1 MIKLNSK
8 TNKNNISKFID
19 LEINSITALLSTQKT
34 FSKQVLVFLKDFLG
48 NIDTELTLSDEVNE
62 FISDA
67 SMYLSKINKNIEK
80 YNHLL
85 DILDKIK
92 NDCSNVEYSETIN
105 AISNYNKEFEAQT
118 LSILRSNLDIERFIH
133 SMSSVDIS
141 EYLSIEG
148 LDKVYK
154 TDKDNSE
161 VKKQSKFRIL
171 RKNNETLVENTLII
185 SETNKTV
192 TLPYKI
198 SELKNLLR
206 NNSEKYNSLSDIILD
221 KYTIPISEYR
231 FSALSRFKEAYRLV
245 INKEHGSKKQALNL
259 AFELFSNYNL
269 HPAIITACKNLNE
282 LDIYLS
288 CLEFNELEDF
298 RFFKIVYDVLPVV
311 SKKSGSEIIA

>member
-154 TDKDNSE
+154 TNKDNSE

-269 HPAIITACKNLNE
+269 HPAIIAACKNLNE

-311 SKKSGSEIIA
+311 SKKSGNEIIA

>member
-8 TNKNNISKFID
+8 INQNNISKFVE
-19 LEINSITALLSTQKT
+19 LEIHSITALLSTQKT

-48 NIDTELTLSDEVNE
+48 NIDTDLTLSDEVNE

-154 TDKDNSE
+154 TNKDNSE

-171 RKNNETLVENTLII
+171 RKNNEALVENTLTI
-185 SETNKTV
+185 S
-192 TLPYKI
+192 
-198 SELKNLLR
+198 
-206 NNSEKYNSLSDIILD
+206 
-221 KYTIPISEYR
+221 
-231 FSALSRFKEAYRLV
+231 
-245 INKEHGSKKQALNL
+245 
-259 AFELFSNYNL
+259 
-269 HPAIITACKNLNE
+269 
-282 LDIYLS
+282 
-288 CLEFNELEDF
+288 
-298 RFFKIVYDVLPVV
+298 
-311 SKKSGSEIIA
+311 

>member
-231 FSALSRFKEAYRLV
+231 FSALSRFKEAYRLI

>member
-8 TNKNNISKFID
+8 INQNNISKFVE
-19 LEINSITALLSTQKT
+19 LEIHSITALLSTQKT

-154 TDKDNSE
+154 TNKDNSE

-171 RKNNETLVENTLII
+171 RKNNEALVENTLTI

-192 TLPYKI
+192 TLPYKMAD
-198 SELKNLLR
+198 LKVLLR
-206 NNSEKYNSLSDIILD
+206 DNPDKYNSLSDVISD
-221 KYTIPISEYR
+221 KYTIPISEYK
-231 FSALSRFKEAYRLV
+231 FAALSRFREAYKLI

-259 AFELFSNYNL
+259 ACEMFSNYNL
-269 HPAIITACKNLNE
+269 HPAVITACKNLNE

-298 RFFKIVYDVLPVV
+298 RFFKVVYDVLPVV
-311 SKKSGSEIIA
+311 NKKANNEIIA

>member
-154 TDKDNSE
+154 TDKNNSE

-231 FSALSRFKEAYRLV
+231 FSALSRFKEAYRLI

-311 SKKSGSEIIA
+311 SKKSGNEIIA

>member
-245 INKEHGSKKQALNL
+245 INKEHGSKRQALNL

>member
-148 LDKVYK
+148 LDKIYK

-161 VKKQSKFRIL
+161 LKKQSKFRIL
-171 RKNNETLVENTLII
+171 RKNNEALVENTLII

-198 SELKNLLR
+198 SDLKNLLR
-206 NNSEKYNSLSDIILD
+206 NDSEKYNSLSDIILD
-221 KYTIPISEYR
+221 KYTIPISEYK
-231 FSALSRFKEAYRLV
+231 FSALSRFKEAYRLI

-311 SKKSGSEIIA
+311 SKKSGNEIIA

>member
-67 SMYLSKINKNIEK
+67 SMYLSRINKNIEK

-221 KYTIPISEYR
+221 KYTIPISEYK

>member
-85 DILDKIK
+85 DILHKIK

-154 TDKDNSE
+154 TNKDNSE

-171 RKNNETLVENTLII
+171 RKNNEALVENTLII

-198 SELKNLLR
+198 SDLKDILR

-221 KYTIPISEYR
+221 KYTIPISEYK
-231 FSALSRFKEAYRLV
+231 FSALSRFKEAYRLI

-269 HPAIITACKNLNE
+269 HPAIIAACKNLNE

-298 RFFKIVYDVLPVV
+298 RFFKIVYDALPVV
-311 SKKSGSEIIA
+311 SKKSGNEIIA

>member
-154 TDKDNSE
+154 TDKDNSK

-221 KYTIPISEYR
+221 KYTIPISEYK
-231 FSALSRFKEAYRLV
+231 FSALSRFKEAYRLI

>member
-92 NDCSNVEYSETIN
+92 NDCTNVEYSETIN

>member
-92 NDCSNVEYSETIN
+92 NDCSNAEYSETIN

>member
-105 AISNYNKEFEAQT
+105 AISNYNKEFEAQS

-161 VKKQSKFRIL
+161 LKKQSKFRIL
-171 RKNNETLVENTLII
+171 RKNNEALVENTLII

-198 SELKNLLR
+198 SDLKNLLR
-206 NNSEKYNSLSDIILD
+206 NDSEKYNSLSDIILD
-221 KYTIPISEYR
+221 KYTIPISEYK
-231 FSALSRFKEAYRLV
+231 FSALSRFKEAYRLI

-311 SKKSGSEIIA
+311 SKKSGNEIIA

>member
-161 VKKQSKFRIL
+161 LKKQSKFRIL
-171 RKNNETLVENTLII
+171 RKNNEALVENTLII

-198 SELKNLLR
+198 SDLKNLLR
-206 NNSEKYNSLSDIILD
+206 NDSEKYNSLSDIILD
-221 KYTIPISEYR
+221 KYTIPISEYK
-231 FSALSRFKEAYRLV
+231 FSALSRFKEAYRLI

-298 RFFKIVYDVLPVV
+298 RFLKLFMTYCLSLVRNQVTKL
-311 SKKSGSEIIA
+311 

>member
-92 NDCSNVEYSETIN
+92 NDCTNVEYSETIN

-231 FSALSRFKEAYRLV
+231 FSALSRFKEAYRLI

>member
-8 TNKNNISKFID
+8 INQNNISKFVE
-19 LEINSITALLSTQKT
+19 LEIHSITALLSTQKT

-154 TDKDNSE
+154 TNKDKS
-161 VKKQSKFRIL
+161 
-171 RKNNETLVENTLII
+171 
-185 SETNKTV
+185 
-192 TLPYKI
+192 
-198 SELKNLLR
+198 
-206 NNSEKYNSLSDIILD
+206 
-221 KYTIPISEYR
+221 
-231 FSALSRFKEAYRLV
+231 
-245 INKEHGSKKQALNL
+245 
-259 AFELFSNYNL
+259 
-269 HPAIITACKNLNE
+269 
-282 LDIYLS
+282 
-288 CLEFNELEDF
+288 
-298 RFFKIVYDVLPVV
+298 
-311 SKKSGSEIIA
+311 

>member
-19 LEINSITALLSTQKT
+19 LEINSIAALLSTQKT

-148 LDKVYK
+148 LDKIYK

-161 VKKQSKFRIL
+161 LKKQSKFRIL
-171 RKNNETLVENTLII
+171 RKNNEALVENTLII

-198 SELKNLLR
+198 SDLKNLLR
-206 NNSEKYNSLSDIILD
+206 NDSEKYNSLSDIILD

-231 FSALSRFKEAYRLV
+231 FSALSRFKEAYRLI

-269 HPAIITACKNLNE
+269 HPAIIAACKNLNE

-311 SKKSGSEIIA
+311 SKKSGNEIIA

>member
-161 VKKQSKFRIL
+161 LKKQSKFRIL
-171 RKNNETLVENTLII
+171 RKNNEALVENTLII

-198 SELKNLLR
+198 SDLKNLLR
-206 NNSEKYNSLSDIILD
+206 NDSEKYNSLSDIILD
-221 KYTIPISEYR
+221 KYTIPISEYK
-231 FSALSRFKEAYRLV
+231 FSALSRFKEAYRLI

-311 SKKSGSEIIA
+311 SKKSGNEIIA

>member
-161 VKKQSKFRIL
+161 LKKQSKFRIL
-171 RKNNETLVENTLII
+171 RKNSEALVENTLII

-198 SELKNLLR
+198 SDLKNLLR
-206 NNSEKYNSLSDIILD
+206 NDSEKYNSLSDIILD
-221 KYTIPISEYR
+221 KYTIPISEYK
-231 FSALSRFKEAYRLV
+231 FSALSRFKEAYRLI

-311 SKKSGSEIIA
+311 SKKSGNEIIA

>member
-221 KYTIPISEYR
+221 KYTIPISEYK

-311 SKKSGSEIIA
+311 SKKSGNEIIA

>member
-161 VKKQSKFRIL
+161 LKKQSKFRIL
-171 RKNNETLVENTLII
+171 RKNNEALVENTLII

-198 SELKNLLR
+198 SDLKNLLR
-206 NNSEKYNSLSDIILD
+206 NDSEKYNSLSDIILD
-221 KYTIPISEYR
+221 KYTIPISEYK
-231 FSALSRFKEAYRLV
+231 FSALSRFKEAYRLI

-288 CLEFNELEDF
+288 CLEFNELADF
-298 RFFKIVYDVLPVV
+298 RFFKI
-311 SKKSGSEIIA
+311 G

>member
-221 KYTIPISEYR
+221 KYTIPISEYK

>member
-148 LDKVYK
+148 LDKIYK

-161 VKKQSKFRIL
+161 LKKQSKFRIL
-171 RKNNETLVENTLII
+171 RKNNEALVENTLII

-198 SELKNLLR
+198 SDLKNLLR
-206 NNSEKYNSLSDIILD
+206 NDSEKYNSLSDIILD

-231 FSALSRFKEAYRLV
+231 FSALSRFKEAYRLI

-269 HPAIITACKNLNE
+269 HPAIIAACKNLNE

-311 SKKSGSEIIA
+311 SKKSGNEIIA

>member
-62 FISDA
+62 FISNA

-105 AISNYNKEFEAQT
+105 AISNYNKEFEAQS

-161 VKKQSKFRIL
+161 LKKQSKFRIL
-171 RKNNETLVENTLII
+171 RKNNEALVENTLII

-198 SELKNLLR
+198 SDLKNLLR
-206 NNSEKYNSLSDIILD
+206 NDSEKYNSLSDIILD
-221 KYTIPISEYR
+221 KYTIPISEYK
-231 FSALSRFKEAYRLV
+231 FSALSRFKEAYRLI

-311 SKKSGSEIIA
+311 SKKSGNEIIA

>member
-8 TNKNNISKFID
+8 INQNNISKFVE
-19 LEINSITALLSTQKT
+19 LEIHSITALLSTQKT

-154 TDKDNSE
+154 TNKDNSE

-171 RKNNETLVENTLII
+171 RKNNEALVENTLTI

-192 TLPYKI
+192 TLPYKMAD
-198 SELKNLLR
+198 LKALLR
-206 NNSEKYNSLSDIILD
+206 DNPDKYNSLSDVISD
-221 KYTIPISEYR
+221 KYTIPISEYK
-231 FSALSRFKEAYRLV
+231 FAALSRFREAYKLI

-259 AFELFSNYNL
+259 ACEMFSNYNL
-269 HPAIITACKNLNE
+269 HPAVITACKNLNE

-298 RFFKIVYDVLPVV
+298 RFFKVVYDVLPVV
-311 SKKSGSEIIA
+311 NKKANNEIIA

>member
-80 YNHLL
+80 YKHLL

-161 VKKQSKFRIL
+161 LKKQSKFRIL
-171 RKNNETLVENTLII
+171 RKNNEALVENTLII

-198 SELKNLLR
+198 SDLKNLLR
-206 NNSEKYNSLSDIILD
+206 NDSEKYNSLSDIILD
-221 KYTIPISEYR
+221 KYTIPISEYK
-231 FSALSRFKEAYRLV
+231 FSALSRFKEAYRLI

-311 SKKSGSEIIA
+311 SKKSGNEIIA

>member
-80 YNHLL
+80 YNNLL

-231 FSALSRFKEAYRLV
+231 FSALSRFKEAYRLI

>member
-118 LSILRSNLDIERFIH
+118 LNILRSNLDIERFIH

-231 FSALSRFKEAYRLV
+231 FSALSRFKEAYRLI

>member
-311 SKKSGSEIIA
+311 SKKSGNEIIA

>member
-221 KYTIPISEYR
+221 KYTIPISEYK
-231 FSALSRFKEAYRLV
+231 FSALSRFKEAYRLI

-311 SKKSGSEIIA
+311 SKKSGSEIMA

>member
-161 VKKQSKFRIL
+161 LKKQSKFRIL
-171 RKNNETLVENTLII
+171 RKNNEALVENTLII

-198 SELKNLLR
+198 SDLKNLLR
-206 NNSEKYNSLSDIILD
+206 NDSEKYNSLSDIILD
-221 KYTIPISEYR
+221 KYTIPISEYK
-231 FSALSRFKEAYRLV
+231 FSALSRFKEAYRLI

-269 HPAIITACKNLNE
+269 QPAIITACKNLNE

-311 SKKSGSEIIA
+311 SKKSGNEIIA

>member
-8 TNKNNISKFID
+8 INQNNISKFVE
-19 LEINSITALLSTQKT
+19 LEIHSITALLSTQKT

-154 TDKDNSE
+154 TNKDNSE

-171 RKNNETLVENTLII
+171 RKNNEALVENTLTI

-192 TLPYKI
+192 TLPYKMAD
-198 SELKNLLR
+198 LKALLR
-206 NNSEKYNSLSDIILD
+206 DNPDKYNSLSDVISD
-221 KYTIPISEYR
+221 KYTIPISEYK
-231 FSALSRFKEAYRLV
+231 FAALSRFREAYKLI

-259 AFELFSNYNL
+259 ACEMFSNYNL
-269 HPAIITACKNLNE
+269 HPAVITACKNLNE

-298 RFFKIVYDVLPVV
+298 RFFKVVYDVLPVV
-311 SKKSGSEIIA
+311 NKKTNNEIIA

>member
-8 TNKNNISKFID
+8 INQNNISKFVE
-19 LEINSITALLSTQKT
+19 LEIHSITALLSTQKT

-154 TDKDNSE
+154 TNKDNSE

-171 RKNNETLVENTLII
+171 RKNNEALVENTLTI

-192 TLPYKI
+192 TLPYKMAD
-198 SELKNLLR
+198 LKALLR
-206 NNSEKYNSLSDIILD
+206 DNPDKYNSLSDVISD
-221 KYTIPISEYR
+221 KYTIPISEYK
-231 FSALSRFKEAYRLV
+231 FAALSRFREAFYLIRKKD
-245 INKEHGSKKQALNL
+245 NGSISKALDL
-259 AFELFSNYNL
+259 AFELMFKYELNPVIISACRNL
-269 HPAIITACKNLNE
+269 DE
-282 LDIYLS
+282 LDIYLD
-288 CLEFNELEDF
+288 CLDSNETSYFPCFEIKF
-298 RFFKIVYDVLPVV
+298 EITPKI
-311 SKKSGSEIIA
+311 

>member
-8 TNKNNISKFID
+8 INQNNISKFV
-19 LEINSITALLSTQKT
+19 EIEIHSITALLSTQKT

-154 TDKDNSE
+154 TNKDNSE

-171 RKNNETLVENTLII
+171 RKNNEALVENTLTI

-192 TLPYKI
+192 TLPYKMAD
-198 SELKNLLR
+198 LKALLR
-206 NNSEKYNSLSDIILD
+206 DNPDKYNSLSDVISD
-221 KYTIPISEYR
+221 KYTIPISEYK
-231 FSALSRFKEAYRLV
+231 FAALSRFREAYKLI

-259 AFELFSNYNL
+259 ACEMFSNYNL
-269 HPAIITACKNLNE
+269 HPAVITACKNLNE

-298 RFFKIVYDVLPVV
+298 RFFKVVYDVLPVV
-311 SKKSGSEIIA
+311 NKKANNEIIA

>member
-85 DILDKIK
+85 DILNKIK

-221 KYTIPISEYR
+221 KYTIPISEYK
-231 FSALSRFKEAYRLV
+231 FSALSRFKEAYRLI